1 MEKAGAFGAL
11 GESLASGAQG
21 IGLMKHSRA
30 GLSSPLNAWFLRAI
44 ILATIC
50 AAVASANLSADD
62 KSFLSTAADAGLAQ
76 LELAKLAL
84 EKSDRAD
91 IKMFAHQVMTD
102 RQKANQDLRQLAAQK
117 KVAFPSD
124 LTLRDKAE
132 KARLQL
138 LSGNQFD
145 DAYITA
151 AIDHGTRDMKTYRK
165 ESDAGMDSDVRQF
178 ASKNLPIVREHL
190 AMIKA
195 IRGKPSTG
203 AK

>member
-1 MEKAGAFGAL
+1 MAL
-11 GESLASGAQG
+11 ILAS
-21 IGLMKHSRA
+21 
-30 GLSSPLNAWFLRAI
+30 
-44 ILATIC
+44 IC
-50 AAVASANLSADD
+50 AAVASANLSPDD
-62 KSFLSTAADAGLAQ
+62 KSFLSTASEAGLAQ
-76 LELAKLAL
+76 LELAKVALA
-84 EKSDRAD
+84 KTNRAD

-102 RQKANQDLRQLAAQK
+102 RQKANEDLRQLIVEK
-117 KVAFPSD
+117 KVSFPSD

-132 KARLQL
+132 KARLEL

-151 AIDHGTRDMKTYRK
+151 AMDHGTKDMQTYRR
-165 ESDAGMDSDVRQF
+165 ESKGGMDSDVRQF

-195 IRGKPSTG
+195 IRGKPNAP